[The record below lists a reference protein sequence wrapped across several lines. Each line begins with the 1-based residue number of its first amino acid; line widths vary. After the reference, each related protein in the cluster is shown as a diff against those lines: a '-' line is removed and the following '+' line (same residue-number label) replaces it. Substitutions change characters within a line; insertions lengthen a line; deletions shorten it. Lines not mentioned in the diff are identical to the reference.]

1 MGIRSAVALREGLD
15 ELMIVKVWDYESTDL
30 LDRQKAALRL
40 ADAYLI
46 GMGHVPG
53 ELRRDAAAEL
63 TPDEIFEIGILLFK
77 SMQNKVRVALGTDA
91 ATVSIE
97 VAAPPE

>member
-15 ELMIVKVWDYESTDL
+15 EPMIVKVWDYESTDL

-46 GMGHVPG
+46 GMGHVPE

-97 VAAPPE
+97 VTVPPE